1 MDELKELNI
10 IKRLKNRD
18 ETALLEI
25 IEEFTPLIKTIVYK
39 RLSFLP
45 EERDEVI
52 NDIFLK
58 IWNNIDSFDSSLGS
72 LNKWIATV
80 ANYESIDRLRKI
92 LRREKVLTLNEEI
105 LSKEATPE
113 ELFIQEEMYNQLVG
127 LLESLKEED
136 RNIFIDLF
144 FQDESYEEVS
154 KKYGITIATLYN
166 RVSRGRKALRDLRE
180 EENLWKIRMF
190 TKY

>member
-180 EENLWKIRMF
+180 EKNL
-190 TKY
+190 